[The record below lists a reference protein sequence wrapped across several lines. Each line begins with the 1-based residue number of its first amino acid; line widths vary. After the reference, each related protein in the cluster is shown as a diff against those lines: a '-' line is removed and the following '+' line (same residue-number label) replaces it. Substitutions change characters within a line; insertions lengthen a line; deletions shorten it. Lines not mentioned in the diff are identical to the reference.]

1 MNTVVSG
8 GGLTEL
14 QSCETLYGHKNMRVQ
29 VGITMRNSSKKINI
43 HWVHCQ
49 VLVIKIESH
58 LILKSVLK

>member
-14 QSCETLYGHKNMRVQ
+14 QGCETLYGHKNMRVQ

-43 HWVHCQ
+43 H
-49 VLVIKIESH
+49 
-58 LILKSVLK
+58 